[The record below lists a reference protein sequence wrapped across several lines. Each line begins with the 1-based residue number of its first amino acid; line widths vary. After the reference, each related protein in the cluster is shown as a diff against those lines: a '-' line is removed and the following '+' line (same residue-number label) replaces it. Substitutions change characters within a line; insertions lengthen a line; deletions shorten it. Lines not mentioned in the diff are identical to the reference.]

1 VTYYPTPEALPEDL
15 RRDLP
20 PEALELFRTSFNA
33 AYAAEKSD
41 FEQAGKIAWGAV
53 QTHFE
58 RRPDG
63 GWARRATRPPRM

>member
-1 VTYYPTPEALPEDL
+1 MTYYQSADALPPDL

-41 FEQAGKIAWGAV
+41 FEQAGKIAWAAIL
-53 QTHFE
+53 THFE
-58 RRPDG
+58 RGPDG
-63 GWARRATRPPRM
+63 TWVRRSTRPPRL